1 MGYNLLTTEGMS
13 IPISE
18 VRLCAA
24 YWVVLHENILF
35 FIIENILS
43 VLKFVKEHIKY
54 WWYFI
59 YLFIFLENIPSGG
72 SFFFFFLSPPYIL
85 IFKHPIWGMYIFS
98 TTKKNVKRHIFL
110 VRNKNLKFEATIFSE
125 TVTTIQSHIIS
136 MYKRFHSFY
145 NQTEDHEILFR
156 KWDPICS
163 KFDIPC
169 VNKIFIV

>member
-1 MGYNLLTTEGMS
+1 MKIYCFLSLRIYFLFLNLWKNIWNIDDTLF
-13 IPISE
+13 
-18 VRLCAA
+18 
-24 YWVVLHENILF
+24 ILF
-35 FIIENILS
+35 FFWKTSHLGA
-43 VLKFVKEHIKY
+43 V
-54 WWYFI
+54 
-59 YLFIFLENIPSGG
+59 
-72 SFFFFFLSPPYIL
+72 FFLLPISPIHFNFQTSHLRYVH
-85 IFKHPIWGMYIFS
+85 FFNN
-98 TTKKNVKRHIFL
+98 KKNVKRHIFL